1 VGRKFQ
7 GGDWK
12 AYGVSSIANRIDD
25 AFLSALVAT
34 AATARLRYPEM
45 NDREGF
51 EQFLRDSHTVR
62 LSVEY
67 QGVCHPIE
75 HILYKWL
82 RCELVHEGGLPVDIE
97 VSSDDE
103 PGVMSVR
110 ARGAPDH
117 ILRLGNGWF
126 HHLIA
131 AVTAVPENAEDFRTD

>member
-1 VGRKFQ
+1 MSGIV
-7 GGDWK
+7 
-12 AYGVSSIANRIDD
+12 NRIDD
-25 AFLSALVAT
+25 ALLLWKRGRTEGAFLSALVAT
-34 AATARLRYPEM
+34 AATARLRYPQL

-51 EQFLRDSHTVR
+51 EGFLRDSHTVR

-97 VSSDDE
+97 VCNDDE

-110 ARGAPDH
+110 AGGAPDY
-117 ILRLGNGWF
+117 ILRVGNGWF
-126 HHLIA
+126 HRLITSVSIA
-131 AVTAVPENAEDFRTD
+131 PENAQYFHAD

>member
-1 VGRKFQ
+1 
-7 GGDWK
+7 
-12 AYGVSSIANRIDD
+12 
-25 AFLSALVAT
+25 
-34 AATARLRYPEM
+34 M

-67 QGVCHPIE
+67 QGVCHPVE

-97 VSSDDE
+97 VSNDDA

-110 ARGAPDH
+110 AGGAPDYT
-117 ILRLGNGWF
+117 LRIGNGWF

-131 AVTAVPENAEDFRTD
+131 AVTIAPENAKYFRTN